1 MSNLRLPAGTYQIDT
16 MHTQLGYAPRHLGR
30 ERHVRQLR
38 RLTHRRRVAR
48 DDGVVH
54 ERRHRHETTWFL
66 AVAILMAAAA
76 LGRIVGIAIDGFD
89 KAVLP
94 PLVIELVIGGV
105 LLAAHLVLE

>member
-1 MSNLRLPAGTYQIDT
+1 
-16 MHTQLGYAPRHLGR
+16 
-30 ERHVRQLR
+30 
-38 RLTHRRRVAR
+38 
-48 DDGVVH
+48 
-54 ERRHRHETTWFL
+54 
-66 AVAILMAAAA
+66 MAAAA